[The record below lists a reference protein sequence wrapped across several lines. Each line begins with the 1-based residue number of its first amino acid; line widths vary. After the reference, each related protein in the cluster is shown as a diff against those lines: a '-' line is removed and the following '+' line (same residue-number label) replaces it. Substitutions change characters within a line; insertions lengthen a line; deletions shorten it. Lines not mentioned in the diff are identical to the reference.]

1 MIDGS
6 YYLVNERLVRDIAE
20 NPHKYQSLF
29 DHAANL
35 KILSYLEECSRMDRT
50 PYEADFALIRFL
62 DRDRIASGDYLLSE
76 EQFRQIVRHFQRKAE
91 DDKKAKQR
99 FQLKRL
105 AMNVLSV
112 HTPKRTLRARLSQA
126 GFGRQKKRLRPDED
140 ITICSEFTINGEKR
154 KHPSIPGCG
163 GLFAFGGLRRESER
177 IKDRITESNRH
188 ISG

>member
-1 MIDGS
+1 MTSIYRDIFRAIHEGRWISIEYRNKAGQLTKYWIAVRDLNPRNKTLSVEGLHIGQYTIDQFPHIYIDAITSSQVIDGS
-6 YYLVNERLVRDIAE
+6 YYPVNERLIRDIAE

-91 DDKKAKQR
+91 DDKKQSR
-99 FQLKRL
+99 DF
-105 AMNVLSV
+105 S
-112 HTPKRTLRARLSQA
+112 S
-126 GFGRQKKRLRPDED
+126 
-140 ITICSEFTINGEKR
+140 NGW
-154 KHPSIPGCG
+154 P
-163 GLFAFGGLRRESER
+163 
-177 IKDRITESNRH
+177 
-188 ISG
+188 